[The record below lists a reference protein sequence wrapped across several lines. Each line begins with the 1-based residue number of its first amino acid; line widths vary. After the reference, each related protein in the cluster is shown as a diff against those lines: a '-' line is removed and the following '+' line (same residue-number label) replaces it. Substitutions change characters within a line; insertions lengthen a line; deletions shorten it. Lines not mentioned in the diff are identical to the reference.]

1 MRILFLNP
9 IGEIGGAERV
19 LLTAIAGVRREIPDA
34 VVRLI
39 ALTDGPLL
47 VEAEKLGAEV
57 AVVPMATGLGQLGD
71 SQVRG
76 RGVKGKLG
84 LILRAAPTAFGAARL
99 LFRLRSAIARFAP
112 DLVHSNGIKTHLLS
126 RIAVKRAVPVV
137 WHIHDFI
144 GLRPAAGGMLQRA
157 SGRVRAAVAISE
169 AVAKDCA
176 TVLPNV
182 PVTTVLNAV
191 DLARFAP
198 GPGIELDAAPTG
210 MLRVGLVATYAK
222 WKGHLTLLDAAAQLR
237 DLPIRWY
244 LVGGA
249 IYRTAAQFTEAEL
262 QSEIAQ
268 RGLEDRVAILGFTA
282 DTAEV
287 YRSLDVVVHASTLPE
302 PFGLTIAEAMA
313 CGRAVVVSAAGGAVE
328 LFTDGHDALGFPPG
342 DAGKLAATIRR
353 LAEDPPLRARLG
365 ENARRTAQARFD
377 PVRFGRELSAVYER
391 VLSV

>member
-84 LILRAAPTAFGAARL
+84 LALRAVPASFGAARL
-99 LFRLRSAIARFAP
+99 LLRLRSAIRRFAP

-126 RIAVKRAVPVV
+126 RFAVTRGVPVV

-182 PVTTVLNAV
+182 PVTRVLNAV

-222 WKGHLTLLDAAAQLR
+222 WKGHLTLLDAAAQLL